1 MTMWEMYLD
10 HDRWLARQ
18 AECPYCHGIP
28 PSSDGRTECGWCKS
42 ESPG

>member
-10 HDRWLARQ
+10 HARWLARQ
-18 AECPYCHGIP
+18 DECPYCHGIP
-28 PSSDGRTECGWCKS
+28 PSSDGRTECGWC